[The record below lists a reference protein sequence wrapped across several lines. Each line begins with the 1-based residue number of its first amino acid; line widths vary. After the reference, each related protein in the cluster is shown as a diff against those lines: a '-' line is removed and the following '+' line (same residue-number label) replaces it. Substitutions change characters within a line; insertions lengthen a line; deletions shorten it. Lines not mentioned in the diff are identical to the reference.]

1 MRPGADSLAMSIET
15 MRNARFVAFAATMFV
30 AAASIA
36 DQAAPTPGQGAA
48 APAAAS
54 ASLPLISPQAL
65 LERQAKKDPSL
76 FVLDVRTPKEFA
88 EGHVPG
94 AVNVPHDQ
102 VASQLAAIPKDRDV
116 VLYCRSGR
124 RTELAGE
131 VLRAN
136 GYTKLEHL
144 QGDMQA
150 WLKDGRPVEGG
161 DATGSAKSP

>member
-1 MRPGADSLAMSIET
+1 
-15 MRNARFVAFAATMFV
+15 MRNARFVAFVATVFT

-36 DQAAPTPGQGAA
+36 DQAGPTPGQLAS
-48 APAAAS
+48 APAAAG

-65 LERQAKKDPSL
+65 LERQSKKDPSL

-94 AVNVPHDQ
+94 AVNVPYDQ
-102 VASQLAAIPKDRDV
+102 IASQLALIPKDRDV

-124 RTELAGE
+124 RTTLAAE
-131 VLRAN
+131 VLEAN
-136 GYTKLEHL
+136 GYTKLGHL

-161 DATGSAKSP
+161 DASGAAKSP

>member
-1 MRPGADSLAMSIET
+1 MKT
-15 MRNARFVAFAATMFV
+15 ARFVAFAATVFT
-30 AAASIA
+30 AAASVA
-36 DQAAPTPGQGAA
+36 DQAGPTPSQPAT

-76 FVLDVRTPKEFA
+76 FVLDVRSPEEFA
-88 EGHVPG
+88 SGHVPG
-94 AVNVPHDQ
+94 AVNVPYDQ
-102 VASQLAAIPKDRDV
+102 VASQLAKIPKDKDV

-124 RTELAGE
+124 RTELAGAA
-131 VLRAN
+131 LKAD

-161 DATGSAKSP
+161 DATGTAKKP

>member
-1 MRPGADSLAMSIET
+1 
-15 MRNARFVAFAATMFV
+15 MRNARFVAFVATVFI

-36 DQAAPTPGQGAA
+36 DQAGPTAGQLAS
-48 APAAAS
+48 APAAAG

-65 LERQAKKDPSL
+65 LERQSKKDPSL

-102 VASQLAAIPKDRDV
+102 VASQLAQIPKDKDV

-124 RTELAGE
+124 RAGLAAG
-131 VLRAN
+131 VLEAN
-136 GYTKLEHL
+136 GYKELKQL
-144 QGDMQA
+144 QGDMEA

-161 DATGSAKSP
+161 GATGAAKSP

>member
-1 MRPGADSLAMSIET
+1 
-15 MRNARFVAFAATMFV
+15 MRNARFVAFVATVFT

-36 DQAAPTPGQGAA
+36 DQAGPTPGQLAS
-48 APAAAS
+48 APAAAG

-65 LERQAKKDPSL
+65 LERQSKKDPSL

-102 VASQLAAIPKDRDV
+102 VASQLAQIPKDKDV

-124 RTELAGE
+124 RAGLAAG
-131 VLRAN
+131 VLEAN
-136 GYTKLEHL
+136 GYKELKQL
-144 QGDMQA
+144 QGDMEA

-161 DATGSAKSP
+161 GATGAAKSP